1 MRYTFERKIS
11 LSLND
16 AKARE
21 TKTPE
26 AWQPYEK
33 EHFGMITNTRRKFI
47 QVFGALIV
55 SGVSIS
61 HVLASEAS
69 KDEKRSVVRKMSR
82 SVLRR
87 LYKLQP
93 TSRHVIASAA
103 GYGVFSNFGM
113 KLFFAG
119 GGSGEGLVVDN
130 SNRHE
135 TFMKMFELQAG
146 LGFGIKKFSVVFVF
160 ETAEALKGFVDS
172 GWEFGGQA
180 TAAVTLDG
188 KGRSLQ
194 GAVSVAPGIWLY
206 QLTESGL
213 ALELTAKGTK
223 YYKDDDLN

>member
-1 MRYTFERKIS
+1 MT
-11 LSLND
+11 
-16 AKARE
+16 A
-21 TKTPE
+21 
-26 AWQPYEK
+26 
-33 EHFGMITNTRRKFI
+33 NTRRKFI
-47 QVFGALIV
+47 RSCCSLMATGFFTNGAL
-55 SGVSIS
+55 
-61 HVLASEAS
+61 AAETS
-69 KDEKRSVVRKMSR
+69 KSDKRAEVREMSR

-93 TSRHVIASAA
+93 TSRQVIASAA
-103 GYGVFSNFGM
+103 GYGVFSNFGL

-130 SNRHE
+130 ANRHE

-180 TAAVTLDG
+180 TAAATLNG
-188 KGRSLQ
+188 KGKSHQ
-194 GAVSVAPGIWLY
+194 GALSVAPGVWLY
-206 QLTESGL
+206 QLTQSGL